1 MHLENIWE
9 NTYGEVINYCLRQG
23 WEVDVKKGLFYFFFT
38 QFFTSIPFC
47 PVMPCFSQGEKKG
60 GGGRNSTY
68 SVLEGKE

>member
-9 NTYGEVINYCLRQG
+9 NTYGEVINYCLRQD
-23 WEVDVKKGLFYFFFT
+23 WEVDVKKGLFIYFFYTIFH
-38 QFFTSIPFC
+38 QYSIL
-47 PVMPCFSQGEKKG
+47 PCYAMLFSGRKKR